1 MRDDKLF
8 FRVRQQMYALRI
20 NQGDIAEAIG
30 KSPSYVS
37 VRMCGKAQFDLAD
50 IYSIMDVLQIA
61 PENMAEFF
69 PRDGLK
75 GV

>member
-1 MRDDKLF
+1 MRDDKPFYRL
-8 FRVRQQMYALRI
+8 RKEMYGLDI
-20 NQGDIAEAIG
+20 NQEDIAQAIG

-69 PRDGLK
+69 PRNGLK

>member
-1 MRDDKLF
+1 MTDDKRF
-8 FRVRQQMYALRI
+8 FRVRQQMYALRV
-20 NQGDIAEAIG
+20 NQDDIAEAIG
-30 KSPSYVS
+30 RSPSYVS
-37 VRMCGKAQFDLAD
+37 DRMRGKAQFNLSD
-50 IYSIMDVLQIA
+50 IYGIMDVLQIA

>member
-1 MRDDKLF
+1 MRDDKRF
-8 FRVRQQMYALRI
+8 FRVRQQMYALRV
-20 NQGDIAEAIG
+20 NQDDIAEAIG
-30 KSPSYVS
+30 RSPSYVS
-37 VRMCGKAQFDLAD
+37 DRMRGKAQFNLSD
-50 IYSIMDVLQIA
+50 IYGIMDVLQIA